1 MKKHLLFSL
10 IFSLAFLSFE
20 KPLTHK
26 PLRKGKD
33 YALFFAVE
41 QYADSRLERL
51 KNPISDAEKM
61 ATVLRDN
68 YGFETEV
75 VKNPS
80 LDAIQRKLEV
90 YRQNFASG
98 KWKTD
103 GQLLIYL
110 TGHGSV
116 EDDVTGYFLPAD
128 AQTDRLSSTAIA
140 YSIWRRKIAKF
151 KCQHI
156 LVVLDACYSGS
167 FDPDYGTKNG
177 DPLFGSRGNELTES
191 QKLLSENE
199 RYQSRFFFTSASDD
213 KTTPDQSTFA
223 QKFLE
228 GLQGRFSNDGT
239 LTSDELWFNYLKQ
252 ARPKPRGGTFE
263 DNQADANFLFVAEK
277 RVQNTEGVTALQKD
291 VNMWQQAKSQN
302 TISSY
307 QEYIRLIPNGDFV
320 NQAKKAIENLTQQK
334 DIIAWEDAKKIST
347 FEAYQK
353 FITEFPNSLYVVV
366 AQERLNSF
374 FKQGNYATNLGH
386 PPGLNCI
393 TAPMIYANDL
403 PYKNIL
409 PLSNIPFPSQ
419 GCGSIENAHLFKFTP
434 VTKDITF
441 KITASNCTGGP
452 LSTGSGLQIR
462 VYQTT
467 DCISFASIYCGSS
480 DPIPANITE
489 EVKITNLT
497 SGGSYILMIDGQ
509 RNDVCNYIIGI
520 SEGSLPQ
527 NPKTLN
533 RLPFEPEMVAVQGGK
548 FQMGDVLND
557 NEYESEKPVHKVT
570 LNSFQMG
577 KYEVSQAEWV
587 AIMGTNPSS
596 FKGDNLPVSGVSGG
610 DVQEYLKKLNAKTG
624 KKY

>member
-1 MKKHLLFSL
+1 MKKHLLLSL

-177 DPLFGSRGNELTES
+177 DPLFGSRGNELTEA

-199 RYQSRFFFTSASDD
+199 RYQSRFFFTSTSDD

-263 DNQADANFLFVAEK
+263 DNQADANFLFVAETPPLAAGG
-277 RVQNTEGVTALQKD
+277 TEGVANAQRELEA
-291 VNMWQQAKSQN
+291 WQSAQSQN
-302 TISSY
+302 SVYAYENFLRQYPNSDFKGQAQNQLNTLKRNDEINEWQRIRNSKSVRDFENFKNSYKNSSY
-307 QEYIRLIPNGDFV
+307 NVLADEKI
-320 NQAKKAIENLTQQK
+320 KELTK
-334 DIIAWEDAKKIST
+334 PD
-347 FEAYQK
+347 
-353 FITEFPNSLYVVV
+353 
-366 AQERLNSF
+366 
-374 FKQGNYATNLGH
+374 
-386 PPGLNCI
+386 
-393 TAPMIYANDL
+393 
-403 PYKNIL
+403 
-409 PLSNIPFPSQ
+409 
-419 GCGSIENAHLFKFTP
+419 
-434 VTKDITF
+434 
-441 KITASNCTGGP
+441 
-452 LSTGSGLQIR
+452 
-462 VYQTT
+462 
-467 DCISFASIYCGSS
+467 
-480 DPIPANITE
+480 
-489 EVKITNLT
+489 
-497 SGGSYILMIDGQ
+497 
-509 RNDVCNYIIGI
+509 
-520 SEGSLPQ
+520 
-527 NPKTLN
+527 
-533 RLPFEPEMVAVQGGK
+533 RLPFEPDMVAVQGGT
-548 FQMGDVLND
+548 FQMGDVLD
-557 NEYESEKPVHKVT
+557 DKEYDSEKPVHKVT
-570 LNSFQMG
+570 LSSFQMG

-587 AIMGTNPSS
+587 AVMGTNPSN
-596 FKGDNLPVSGVSGG
+596 FKGDNLPVEQVSWD

-624 KKY
+624 KKYRLPTEAEWEYAARERGKNIRFGNGKNVADPSEMSFWSGEGGKKPYSIIGEYQEKTAAVNSFSPNASGLYNMSGNVWEWCSDWFSGYSSSAVSDPTGAATGFHRVIRGGSWADAPLRCRVSHLYNSLPTYRNFNLGFRVAFSLQ